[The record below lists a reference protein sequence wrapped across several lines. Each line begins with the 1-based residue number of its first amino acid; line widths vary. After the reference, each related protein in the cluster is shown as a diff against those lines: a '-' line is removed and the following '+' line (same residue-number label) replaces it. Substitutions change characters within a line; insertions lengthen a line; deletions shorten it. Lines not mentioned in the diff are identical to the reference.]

1 MKQDKNL
8 LPYFPSGNIISVPVN
23 QRVCKN
29 CNNFKQ
35 NSHSNYKQ
43 EIVPPP
49 TEKFISP
56 KTDSKKLYH
65 EVKKKKFVKI
75 LRNSQEKKPIRN
87 T

>member
-1 MKQDKNL
+1 M
-8 LPYFPSGNIISVPVN
+8 
-23 QRVCKN
+23 
-29 CNNFKQ
+29 
-35 NSHSNYKQ
+35 
-43 EIVPPP
+43 VPPP

-65 EVKKKKFVKI
+65 EVKKKIVKI